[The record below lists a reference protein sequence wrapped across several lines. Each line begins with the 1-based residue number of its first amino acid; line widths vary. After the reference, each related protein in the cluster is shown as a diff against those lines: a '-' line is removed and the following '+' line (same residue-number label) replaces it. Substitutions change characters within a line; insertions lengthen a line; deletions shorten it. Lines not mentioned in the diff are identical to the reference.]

1 MIQLVHTRVSSFNY
15 FTYGWWI
22 IVWYI
27 LICYW
32 RVVLMSVGGNI
43 CYVKFWL
50 THWGGAT
57 VLVVYNMRVTLTES
71 SVFYCDSS
79 MFFAN
84 IHNVLR
90 YTCRCLPVCYLFMQ
104 SWDVPVCLLLSS
116 ISDYIVNQVTWWEY
130 YHSNRYV
137 IHPLRDEWSWHELMT
152 IMLVFNDFDDVLND
166 LLYVY
171 DLYMK
176 PHVFEEMET

>member
-1 MIQLVHTRVSSFNY
+1 
-15 FTYGWWI
+15 
-22 IVWYI
+22 
-27 LICYW
+27 
-32 RVVLMSVGGNI
+32 MSVGGNI
-43 CYVKFWL
+43 CYLKFWL

-137 IHPLRDEWSWHELMT
+137 IHPLRDEWSWYMNWWQWCLYLM
-152 IMLVFNDFDDVLND
+152 ILMMCLMICFMCMIYIWNPMYSRKWRRRVLSDSISSPISSVQYNQPIHDD
-166 LLYVY
+166 
-171 DLYMK
+171 K
-176 PHVFEEMET
+176 